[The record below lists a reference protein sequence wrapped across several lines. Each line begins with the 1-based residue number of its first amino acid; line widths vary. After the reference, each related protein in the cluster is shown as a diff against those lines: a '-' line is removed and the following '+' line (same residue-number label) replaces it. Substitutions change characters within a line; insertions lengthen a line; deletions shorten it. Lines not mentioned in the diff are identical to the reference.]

1 MYIIIWQNKL
11 YSKASG
17 YNTILSELNIYRCNR
32 NIKIMYVMFPLYALS
47 ADRTSCILIDSNVNP
62 IPTGC
67 SNLKWT
73 TDGLLKC

>member
-1 MYIIIWQNKL
+1 ML
-11 YSKASG
+11 CS
-17 YNTILSELNIYRCNR
+17 
-32 NIKIMYVMFPLYALS
+32 PLYALS